1 MAPLFKYLKGTN
13 IQKYTQ
19 NNNFIIYRNNKVY
32 KPTTTTTATTAG
44 ETDSTT
50 PLPTGSSPTPL
61 GGSLF
66 NFIIN
71 RRITLRPVARDIQT
85 LHQSSTPTSAADL
98 SLGESPAAR
107 AAPDKDT
114 DSNVV
119 YVTAVGASSDQQA
132 IAYVNMNAGF
142 NNDKMS
148 NEEIVAS
155 ETNDNSTAGILYKDD
170 DTSTMTDITTSKMKQ

>member
-1 MAPLFKYLKGTN
+1 MAPLFKYVKDMK

-19 NNNFIIYRNNKVY
+19 NNNRIIYRNNKVY
-32 KPTTTTTATTAG
+32 KPAKTTTATTAG
-44 ETDSTT
+44 ETDFTT
-50 PLPTGSSPTPL
+50 PVPTDNSNTPL
-61 GGSLF
+61 GSLF

-71 RRITLRPVARDIQT
+71 RRITLRPTARDVQT
-85 LHQSSTPTSAADL
+85 LHQSSTPTSATDL

-107 AAPDKDT
+107 AVPDRDT
-114 DSNVV
+114 DNNVV

-148 NEEIVAS
+148 DGKIIAKEA
-155 ETNDNSTAGILYKDD
+155 NDNSTAGILYKNDN
-170 DTSTMTDITTSKMKQ
+170 TSTIIDITTSKMKQ